1 MLKLHVR
8 KLFNKYQF
16 FWIKMSNFVT
26 IISIVTHIVKPSY
39 FKIKLFEVINIV
51 NIFLQIKSNLKKFS

>member
-1 MLKLHVR
+1 
-8 KLFNKYQF
+8 
-16 FWIKMSNFVT
+16 MSDFVT

-51 NIFLQIKSNLKKFS
+51 NIFLEIKSNLKKFS